1 MASLTSQ
8 RPVRPSTMP
17 SAQELETIRDL
28 ADELFRSGLLTG
40 VKNSSQAVFL
50 ILMGADLGV
59 GPIVALESINIIQ
72 NKPACSAELM
82 QALIYRDHG
91 DAALIWTETT
101 DTTATLSYRRRTWTE
116 RRTYTFST
124 ADAKRARLQGDNWA
138 KYPASMLRARCVSN
152 VARMAFP
159 DVISGLSIPDEIVN
173 QDDAPVSPDW
183 YGSETETAAGALFAP
198 GGSQSGGLTPVS
210 AGVPP
215 PDGESDLNTPSAH
228 DRSRVVVRREGV
240 ISPNGSWPH
249 PVGADVVRERVE
261 AVEAT
266 TQDGTP
272 AGVEDATDSQRA
284 SIIKIAAKLGIETP
298 DLDTFDRESAKALI
312 QSLSQ
317 QFNARNQV
325 ARQTAST

>member
-1 MASLTSQ
+1 MASLTTT

-91 DAALIWTETT
+91 DAALIWIETS

-116 RRTYTFST
+116 RRSYTFTT

-173 QDDAPVSPDW
+173 LDDAPATTGW
-183 YGSETETAAGALFAP
+183 EHGATETATETGFAP
-198 GGSQSGGLTPVS
+198 GGSGTGAWASVS
-210 AGVPP
+210 
-215 PDGESDLNTPSAH
+215 DGAPSPADETDPNQLSAH
-228 DRSRVVVRREGV
+228 DRLIVRREGG
-240 ISPNGSWPH
+240 SSQNGSWPD
-249 PVGADVVRERVE
+249 PGGNVPA
-261 AVEAT
+261 AVPP
-266 TQDGTP
+266 P
-272 AGVEDATDSQRA
+272 AQAGPQSGSTGPEEATDSQRA
-284 SIIKIAAKLGIETP
+284 SIIKIAAKLGIATP
-298 DLDTFDRESAKALI
+298 DLDTFDREGAKALI

-317 QFNARNQV
+317 QFNARNQT
-325 ARQTAST
+325 ARPAATV

>member
-1 MASLTSQ
+1 MSSLTTT

-28 ADELFRSGLLTG
+28 ADELFLSGLLTG

-91 DAALIWTETT
+91 DAALIWLATS

-116 RRTYTFST
+116 RRTYTFTT

-173 QDDAPVSPDW
+173 LDDAPVATGWEHGAMDTA
-183 YGSETETAAGALFAP
+183 TETGFAP
-198 GGSQSGGLTPVS
+198 GGSGTGASWASGSDG
-210 AGVPP
+210 APP
-215 PDGESDLNTPSAH
+215 PADDTDPHQLSEH
-228 DRSRVVVRREGV
+228 DRLIVRREGG
-240 ISPNGSWPH
+240 SSQNGSRLDH
-249 PVGADVVRERVE
+249 GAPVP
-261 AVEAT
+261 AT
-266 TQDGTP
+266 VPPP
-272 AGVEDATDSQRA
+272 AQAGPQSGSTGPEEATDSQRA
-284 SIIKIAAKLGIETP
+284 SIIKTAAKLGIATP
-298 DLDTFDRESAKALI
+298 DLDTFDREGAKALI

-317 QFNARNQV
+317 QFNARNPT
-325 ARQTAST
+325 ARPAATV